1 MSMNDTYDYRPY
13 RRQADTKR
21 KHAVPVAPEEL
32 ATKQEV
38 FGHAVVYRW
47 KQQYKGDET
56 PLQPSIVE
64 LTQREVTMN
73 VAQVVLSQTV
83 VTGSVRE

>member
-1 MSMNDTYDYRPY
+1 MNDTYDYRPY
-13 RRQADTKR
+13 RRQAETQR

-32 ATKQEV
+32 ATNQEV
-38 FGHAVVYRW
+38 FGNSVVHTW

-64 LTQREVTMN
+64 LTQREVPIN
-73 VAQVVLSQTV
+73 VAQIVLSQTV
-83 VTGSVRE
+83 APRSVRE